1 MDNRNVMAG
10 WRSAWLAAALLLFA
24 LPVAAQTTTGTIRGT
39 VRTTDGAP
47 LPDVELKVT
56 NVATGFERSAVSRA
70 DGSYTLPGLPAAT
83 YNLVARKLGHAA
95 SGRQVA
101 VLVGATQIIDL
112 SLEVRAVEV
121 DEVVVTAAAPVAETR
136 TSEVATNVT
145 REQIER
151 LPTPSRNFLD
161 LAVLAPGVTVQE
173 DRANGTGFRSFS
185 AGGQGAAAVNV
196 FIDGTSLKNDLTG
209 GGVSGQDAS
218 RGNPFPR
225 NAIQEYRVLTQNFKA
240 EYQKASS
247 AVITATTKSGG
258 NEWSGSVNFGY
269 QNRGLVALDSFQR
282 RDKAGNPNFEK
293 PDYSRYLVGGSVGGP
308 LIRNKLHVFG
318 SYEGNY
324 QNRASRVA
332 IPAPPAGFPAL
343 DSIDFN
349 AYNGNFESPFRET
362 LLFGK
367 LTYAVNPNSTAEFSL
382 SNRHETDVRDFG
394 DRRVR
399 DNAVNFRNK
408 VTVGQLRYNMFSGP
422 WLNETKL
429 DFSRFRRNPSAD
441 RPGIPTRTYAVPG
454 GDVILGS
461 LVSTQ
466 DFIQKRIGLR
476 NDLTYTGWNW
486 GGQHVL
492 KAGVNVDFVNYD
504 ITKVNGDSPNF
515 RYVEAQDGQVY
526 NYEHPRELIY
536 GRGSR
541 GIDKNNTQIGLYL
554 QDDWS
559 PTERLTFNLGI
570 RWDVETNM
578 YNTDYRTPQNVIDTL
593 TRYNDSLPVPLNL
606 DRYITDGND
615 RKPFYGAFQP
625 RVGLSYALDSEN
637 KTTVF
642 AGFGIYYD
650 RSLFDLS
657 VDETLKLAQPT
668 YSIRFAPPGAVPG
681 PGEIAWDDAYLTASK
696 EELDA
701 LVASTG
707 VPEAWLFD
715 NKAKVP
721 KSRQWNVGVRRVF
734 GDFVT
739 TLSYNGVRSVDNF
752 VLNFGN
758 SGLNAN
764 GSCCISFNT
773 GAHGF
778 ANFIYS
784 TSDVKTWYDALTVQ
798 VDRPY
803 RRSRSGTWGWGAGI
817 SLTYAERSVEGVD
830 NLGDLFAFPN
840 TRGINKHAALDE
852 KARVVANWITDVPYL
867 FGIQYSGLITLG
879 SGARQDAGCPR
890 RFCSDPDDYL
900 PGGMEPPGQNFL
912 IFGKWVYRNVDMK
925 LRKDFPNFGGSTLGV
940 TVEAFNVF
948 NFDNFGC
955 FNTNPGAEFKNAGC
969 VVTDGRRVQLGA
981 EYNF

>member
-10 WRSAWLAAALLLFA
+10 LRSAWLAAALLLFA

-39 VRTTDGAP
+39 IRSTAGAP
-47 LPDVELKVT
+47 VPDAELKLR
-56 NVATGFERSAVSRA
+56 NVASGFERSGMSRA
-70 DGSYTLPGLPAAT
+70 DGSYSISGLPAAS
-83 YNLVARKLGHAA
+83 YEVIIRKVGFAPA
-95 SGRQVA
+95 GRQIVVQIGA
-101 VLVGATQIIDL
+101 VQIIDVTL
-112 SLEVRAVEV
+112 DERAVEL
-121 DEVVVTAAAPVAETR
+121 DEVTVTAAGPPVETR

-145 REQIER
+145 QAQIER

-161 LAVLAPGVTVQE
+161 LAVLAPGVTVSD
-173 DRANGTGFRSFS
+173 DRANGNTRTFTS
-185 AGGQGAAAVNV
+185 GGQGSNAVNV

-209 GGVSGQDAS
+209 GGVAGQDAS
-218 RGNPFPR
+218 RGSPFPR
-225 NAIQEYRVLTQNFKA
+225 NAIQEYRILTQNFKA
-240 EYQKASS
+240 EYQKSSS
-247 AVITATTKSGG
+247 AVISATTKSGG
-258 NEWSGSVNFGY
+258 NKWEGGLNFGY
-269 QNRGLVALDSFQR
+269 QNKGLVALDTFQR
-282 RDKAGNPNFEK
+282 RDKAGNPDYEK
-293 PDYSRYLVGGSVGGP
+293 ADYSRYLVGGSIGGP
-308 LIRNKLHVFG
+308 LIQNKLHVFG

-324 QNRASRVA
+324 QNRANRVA
-332 IPAPPAGFPAL
+332 LPVPPAGFPAL
-343 DSIDFN
+343 DTVNFDS
-349 AYNGNFESPFRET
+349 YNGNFQSPFRET

-367 LTYAVNPNSTAEFSL
+367 LTYAVNPSSTAEFSL

-399 DNAVNFRNK
+399 DAAVNFRNK
-408 VTVGQLRYNMFSGP
+408 VTIGQLKYNIFKGA
-422 WLNETKL
+422 WLNEAKI
-429 DFSRFRRNPSAD
+429 DFSRFRRNPSANE
-441 RPGIPTRTYAVPG
+441 PGIPTRVYVVPG
-454 GDVILGS
+454 GDITLGS
-461 LVSTQ
+461 FSSNQ
-466 DFIQKRIGLR
+466 DFIQKRVGLR
-476 NDLTYTGWNW
+476 NDLTYSGWNW
-486 GGQHVL
+486 AGQHVL

-504 ITKVNGDSPNF
+504 ITKVNGDNPLF
-515 RYVEAQDGQVY
+515 RYVEQQDGQTF
-526 NYEHPRELIY
+526 NYQSPRELIY
-536 GRGSR
+536 GRGNR
-541 GIDKNNTQIGLYL
+541 GLDKSNTQYGLYL

-559 PTERLTFNLGI
+559 PTERLTFNLGV

-593 TRYNDSLPVPLNL
+593 TRYNDSLPIPLDI
-606 DRYITDGND
+606 DRYTTDGND
-615 RKPFYGAFQP
+615 RKPFYGAIQP
-625 RVGLSYALDSEN
+625 RLGFSYALDKEN
-637 KTTVF
+637 KTTIF
-642 AGFGIYYD
+642 GGFGIYYD
-650 RSLFDLS
+650 RSLFDYS
-657 VDETLKLAQPT
+657 VDETLKLTQPT
-668 YSIRFAPPGAVPG
+668 YTIRFAPPGALPG
-681 PGEIAWDDAYLTASK
+681 PGEIAWDDSYLTASR

-701 LVASTG
+701 LVATTG

-721 KSRQWNVGVRRVF
+721 KSRQFNLGVRRIF

-739 TLSYNGVRSVDNF
+739 SVSYNGVRGVDQF

-758 SGLNAN
+758 SGLNPD
-764 GSCCISFNT
+764 GTCCVSFNT

-798 VDRPY
+798 IDRPY
-803 RRSRSGTWGWGAGI
+803 RRGASGRFGWGAGLA
-817 SLTYAERSVEGVD
+817 LTYAERSVQGVD

-840 TRGINKHAALDE
+840 TKGINKHPANDE

-890 RFCSDPDDYL
+890 RFCGDAYEQ
-900 PGGMEPPGQNFL
+900 GGFNPPGQNFA

-925 LRKDFPNFGGSTLGV
+925 LRKDFPNFYGSTLGL

-955 FNTNPGAEFKNAGC
+955 FNTAVAGTPGRGDANC